1 MGSYSRSN
9 GGDGL
14 INRAVSS
21 VVRSVAKLF
30 LMLAGTIGLAVAGS
44 SLADAQSNWWEG
56 IRSGGFD
63 GYSDSE
69 AERPQRKPEVLNDL
83 RADKTPWRSEAM
95 LEAMSTAIGRL
106 EQLAASGGW
115 PEVPA
120 GKLMRVNEDDP
131 RVPLLRRR
139 LRISGDLPK
148 TALYKSETFDSELEE
163 AVKRFQLSHGLRPT
177 GRIEKSVYPVLNVT
191 AQQRVQQL
199 KLNYDRLR
207 ALMAGGPEER
217 YVLVNVPAFQLE
229 AVERS
234 EVQLRHRVIV
244 GRGGRDT
251 PDVKAQIKALN
262 FFPFWRV
269 PDSIATLDLVPLLQ
283 KDPEYLE
290 REGIR
295 VFAGYNGAEVDRK
308 TIDWF
313 SPAVANYKFKQD
325 PGDKNALGL
334 VRIDMSNE
342 HGVYLHDTP
351 MKKLFEQRSR
361 PFSAGCVRVQ
371 DVFQLAEWLA
381 RYEVGWEQ
389 PGQVQNVLTGGQ
401 ALDLN
406 LTRPVPVYFAYITA
420 WADPSTGKLE
430 FRPDIYGRD
439 GSDMRG
445 FGIVADSEDAPPAA
459 AAAAL
464 AP

>member
-1 MGSYSRSN
+1 MKSRSRN
-9 GGDGL
+9 TALGRSIVRCASTAAALALLL
-14 INRAVSS
+14 IGAAAVSTP
-21 VVRSVAKLF
+21 A
-30 LMLAGTIGLAVAGS
+30 T
-44 SLADAQSNWWEG
+44 AQSNWWEG
-56 IRSGGFD
+56 IRTGGFE
-63 GYSDSE
+63 GYSDSDTSQKP
-69 AERPQRKPEVLNDL
+69 ERKSEVLNDL
-83 RADKTPWRSEAM
+83 RNGPVPWRSDEM
-95 LEAMSTAIGRL
+95 LNALSAAIDRMD
-106 EQLAASGGW
+106 QLAANGGW
-115 PEVPA
+115 PEIPV
-120 GKLMRVNEDDP
+120 GKLLRVNEDDP
-131 RVPLLRRR
+131 RVPLLRQR
-139 LRISGDLPK
+139 LRISGDLPRSQ
-148 TALYKSETFDSELEE
+148 LYKSETFDSELEE
-163 AVKRFQLSHGLRPT
+163 AVKRFQVRHGLRPT

-191 AQQRVQQL
+191 AAQRAQQL

-207 ALMAGGPEER
+207 SLIAGAPEER

-229 AVERS
+229 AVERG
-234 EVQLRHRVIV
+234 EVQQRHRVIV

-251 PDVKAQIKALN
+251 PDVRTQIKALN

-295 VFAGYNGAEVDRK
+295 VFDGYNGPEVDRRS
-308 TIDWF
+308 IDWF
-313 SPAVANYKFKQD
+313 GPQVSNYKFKQD
-325 PGDKNALGL
+325 PGEKNALGL

-381 RYEVGWEQ
+381 RYEPGWEQ
-389 PGQVQNVLTGGQ
+389 AGQVQNVIAGGQ
-401 ALDLN
+401 ALDVN
-406 LTRPVPVYFAYITA
+406 LSRPVPVYFAYITA
-420 WADPSTGKLE
+420 WAEPATGKLE

-439 GSDMRG
+439 GADMRAHG
-445 FGIVADSEDAPPAA
+445 LSADAEDAPPAA